1 MSVPTYWLLS
11 RLFHYI
17 YIDSFQNVSTI
28 NSINM
33 HNNYSSSKTLHN
45 EDGRHTSLKNKDI
58 CVGGFMSYLRYLC
71 IVVFSSC
78 VLYVVYSTL
87 CCVLYVVYST
97 LCCVLYVVYSMLCI
111 VVFSSCVLYVD
122 SFSGLLAMFDYL
134 FRILSTFIIYFG

>member
-87 CCVLYVVYST
+87 CCVLYVVYS
-97 LCCVLYVVYSMLCI
+97 MLCI

>member
-1 MSVPTYWLLS
+1 
-11 RLFHYI
+11 
-17 YIDSFQNVSTI
+17 
-28 NSINM
+28 M

-78 VLYVVYSTL
+78 VLYV
-87 CCVLYVVYST
+87 
-97 LCCVLYVVYSMLCI
+97 
-111 VVFSSCVLYVD
+111 D